1 METMADLILLAS
13 KITVDVTAA
22 VKFKDSL
29 EEKLWQT

>member
-1 METMADLILLAS
+1 MADLILLAS

-29 EEKLWQT
+29 EEKL